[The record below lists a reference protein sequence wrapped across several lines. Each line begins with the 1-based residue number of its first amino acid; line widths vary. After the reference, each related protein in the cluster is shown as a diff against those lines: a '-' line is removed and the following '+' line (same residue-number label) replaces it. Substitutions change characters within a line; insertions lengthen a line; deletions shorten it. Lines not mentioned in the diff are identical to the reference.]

1 MYFYCELLCPYQ
13 QNSHWFL
20 PKLLGGLRQ
29 GDPLSPYFFVIVMGA
44 LSCLLN
50 RAKGGV
56 LSGWQ
61 FNGRGGVGVEISQ
74 LLFAYDTS
82 VFCEPPLNQL
92 TSLSWL
98 LIWFEVMPGLRVYL
112 EKSELILMGGLE
124 NVGELAHEFGCKLS
138 ALPSSYLGLPLG
150 TRFKDVEI
158 WDGVEERLWKR
169 PYISKGGRLTLIQST
184 LSSMPIYCLCFVF

>member
-1 MYFYCELLCPYQ
+1 M
-13 QNSHWFL
+13 
-20 PKLLGGLRQ
+20 
-29 GDPLSPYFFVIVMGA
+29 IVMGA

-50 RAKGGV
+50 RAKRGV

-98 LIWFEVMPGLRVYL
+98 LIWFEVMSRLRVYL
-112 EKSELILMGGLE
+112 EKSELIPMGG
-124 NVGELAHEFGCKLS
+124 
-138 ALPSSYLGLPLG
+138 
-150 TRFKDVEI
+150 
-158 WDGVEERLWKR
+158 
-169 PYISKGGRLTLIQST
+169 
-184 LSSMPIYCLCFVF
+184 